1 MSATGTILAK
11 HKILQGNLALK
22 DDGGCQFS
30 GFLVEPV
37 SYAGIFAINAAVVA
51 LTIPL
56 YWFVWIKRPKKQTV
70 GAELQVEK

>member
-1 MSATGTILAK
+1 MSI
-11 HKILQGNLALK
+11 
-22 DDGGCQFS
+22 F
-30 GFLVEPV
+30 GFFVEPV